1 MAKQAES
8 AASWA
13 GRERAAERR
22 WTPERGWGERR
33 QRGAPW
39 DFGWAS
45 WKKKLGRNS
54 TGTMV
59 GTQHGRTGTRFREL
73 ERRQRRFVG
82 AQGRWRL
89 KNLREGRRDKDRS
102 AHRGR
107 MKLELAA
114 AGGKKS
120 AGGWIL
126 SQELKRRGQQI
137 KAAAAKYQ
145 SRRAREIRTTAG
157 RKKKSAGKEMKSRLG
172 NRKYRA
178 TGNLVAGRWSKEQ
191 AKVRL
196 EETSAQEDEG
206 RERMCT

>member
-107 MKLELAA
+107 MKVELAA

-126 SQELKRRGQQI
+126 SLELERRGQQI

-145 SRRAREIRTTAG
+145 SRHAREIRTTAG
-157 RKKKSAGKEMKSRLG
+157 RIKNLQGKR
-172 NRKYRA
+172 
-178 TGNLVAGRWSKEQ
+178 
-191 AKVRL
+191 
-196 EETSAQEDEG
+196 
-206 RERMCT
+206 